1 MKRKLT
7 GLGILV
13 MLILRNPPI
22 PQFVVF
28 NNIGIVAVRG
38 FSRKRIALMFHLN

>member
-22 PQFVVF
+22 PEFAVF
-28 NNIGIVAVRG
+28 NNISIVAVQS
-38 FSRKRIALMFHLN
+38 FSRKRLALMFHLN